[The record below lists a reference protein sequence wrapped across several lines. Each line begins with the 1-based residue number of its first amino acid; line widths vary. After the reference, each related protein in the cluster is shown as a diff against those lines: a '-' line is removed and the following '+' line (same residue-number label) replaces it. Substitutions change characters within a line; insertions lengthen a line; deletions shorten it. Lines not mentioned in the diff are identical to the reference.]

1 MNHRRFADR
10 GDAGR
15 MLAAELAVLH
25 LRNPLV
31 LAIPRGGIETAAPIA
46 ERLGAELDVVL
57 ARKLRSPD
65 QPELAIGAISETG
78 QVHLDPTLVAV
89 TGATKVYVE
98 EERARQ
104 RGEIERRRELFRRAR
119 PPASMAG
126 RTVILT
132 DDGVAT
138 GSTMIAA
145 ARTVRAAGPAE
156 LIIAVPVAASERLS
170 SLRPLCDRLICLI
183 AAPDFMAVG
192 QFYDRF
198 EEVVDA
204 RVVELLSLHA
214 SRPYPVRHA

>member
-10 GDAGR
+10 FEAGR
-15 MLAAELAVLH
+15 MLASELAGLH
-25 LRNPLV
+25 LTNPLV

-65 QPELAIGAISETG
+65 QPELAIGAVSESG
-78 QVHLDPTLVAV
+78 HVHLDPALVAV
-89 TGATKVYVE
+89 TGATKVYLD

-104 RGEIERRRELFRRAR
+104 QAEIERRRELFRRAR
-119 PPASMAG
+119 PPARVAG

-145 ARTVRAAGPAE
+145 ARSVRAAGPSE

-183 AAPDFMAVG
+183 AATDFIAVG

-198 EEVVDA
+198 EEVVDD
-204 RVVELLSLHA
+204 RVVELLRRHA
-214 SRPYPVRHA
+214 SRPHPARH

>member
-10 GDAGR
+10 VEAGR
-15 MLAAELAVLH
+15 MLAAELAALH
-25 LRNPLV
+25 LTNPLV

-46 ERLGAELDVVL
+46 ERLGAELDVTL

-65 QPELAIGAISETG
+65 QPELAIGAISESG
-78 QVHLDPTLVAV
+78 QVHLDSALMAV

-104 RGEIERRRELFRRAR
+104 QAEIERRREMFRRVRA
-119 PPASMAG
+119 PASMAG

-145 ARTVRAAGPAE
+145 ARSVRAAGPLE
-156 LIIAVPVAASERLS
+156 LIIAVPVAASERLP
-170 SLRPLCDRLICLI
+170 SLRPLCDRLVCLV
-183 AAPDFMAVG
+183 AAPDFMAVS
-192 QFYDRF
+192 QFYERF
-198 EEVVDA
+198 DEVMDE
-204 RVVELLSLHA
+204 RVVELLRLHA
-214 SRPYPVRHA
+214 SRPHSTRHG

>member
-1 MNHRRFADR
+1 
-10 GDAGR
+10 
-15 MLAAELAVLH
+15 MLAAELAALH

-78 QVHLDPTLVAV
+78 QVHLDPALVAV

>member
-10 GDAGR
+10 GEAGR
-15 MLAAELAVLH
+15 MLAAELAALH

-78 QVHLDPTLVAV
+78 QVHLDPALVAV

>member
-1 MNHRRFADR
+1 
-10 GDAGR
+10 
-15 MLAAELAVLH
+15 MLAAELAALH

-78 QVHLDPTLVAV
+78 QVHLDPALVAV

-214 SRPYPVRHA
+214 SRQHPLRHA

>member
-1 MNHRRFADR
+1 
-10 GDAGR
+10 
-15 MLAAELAVLH
+15 MLAAELAALH

-78 QVHLDPTLVAV
+78 LVHLDPALPAV

-104 RGEIERRRELFRRAR
+104 RGEIERRRELFRRVR